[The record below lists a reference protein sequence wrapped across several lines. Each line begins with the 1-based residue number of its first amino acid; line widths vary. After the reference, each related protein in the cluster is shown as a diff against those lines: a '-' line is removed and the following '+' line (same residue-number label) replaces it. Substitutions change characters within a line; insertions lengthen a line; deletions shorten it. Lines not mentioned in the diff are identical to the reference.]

1 MLRVQDV
8 HVLRC
13 KVLVEGLSRRQVA
26 REMGI
31 SRNTVRRYLTLAEPV
46 RVEREPRRK
55 PVLERVQPRLDALLE
70 EWSGRTTAKQ
80 RLTATRLHR
89 QLREEGYE
97 VGVTLVRGYLR
108 EWRRRRAE
116 VYVPLVHRPGDEA
129 QVDFFEV
136 TVEVGGERR
145 KAWKFL
151 MRLMYSGRDFV
162 RLYDRQDQ
170 IAFLDGHV
178 RAFAHFGVVPA
189 RIVYDNLAAAVR
201 RVQFPRRRL
210 CSDCR

>member
-1 MLRVQDV
+1 MVQPDAVLEVADRVLDLGV
-8 HVLRC
+8 TAMA
-13 KVLVEGLSRRQVA
+13 GLQLH
-26 REMGI
+26 
-31 SRNTVRRYLTLAEPV
+31 LTLSEPV
-46 RVEREPRRK
+46 RSEREPRKR
-55 PVLERVQPRLDALLE
+55 PVFEAVQPRLKELIE
-70 EWSGRTTAKQ
+70 QWGERTTPKQ

-97 VGVTLVRGYLR
+97 VGVTLVRDYLR

-151 MRLMYSGRDFV
+151 MRLMHSGRDFV
-162 RLYDRQDQ
+162 WLYERQDQ
-170 IAFLDGHV
+170 LAFLDGHV
-178 RAFAHFGVVPA
+178 RSS
-189 RIVYDNLAAAVR
+189 R
-201 RVQFPRRRL
+201 RSPPGGW
-210 CSDCR
+210 